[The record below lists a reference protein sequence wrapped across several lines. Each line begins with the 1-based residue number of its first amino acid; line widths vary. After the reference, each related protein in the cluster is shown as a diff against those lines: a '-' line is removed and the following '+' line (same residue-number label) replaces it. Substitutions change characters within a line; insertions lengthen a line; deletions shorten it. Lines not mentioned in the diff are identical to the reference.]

1 MIPKLFYV
9 NYCIV
14 ESITMKFR
22 KVYLFF
28 VFFILPILKMPAQ
41 ESKKGGKE
49 IKNKE
54 LKISLNESG
63 DHFVKA
69 TFLNQTWVRSTQNNP
84 GTLVDGYQEAY
95 TFDIG
100 LRRTRVQLFGQLSDQ
115 VFFYTQFGTNNL
127 TYLGDRKQGLFFHD
141 ALGELKLWKDH
152 LSVGAGLTAWTGL
165 SRYSSPSVGS
175 ILSLDAP
182 LYQQATADVI
192 DQFLRKYSIYAKGKF
207 GGLDYRIA
215 LTKPM
220 SVANSTVQGIV
231 PLENALFSAQP
242 PNLQYHGYFMYQFLD
257 RESNL
262 TPYNVGSYQGKKQVF
277 NLGAGFIFQDDAM
290 WHTENNGND
299 IVHSDLALF
308 SVDVFYD
315 RPLDISK
322 GTAITAY
329 GAFNSND
336 YGKNYVRN
344 LGVMNPTNGTNGS
357 GSFNGPGNNFPMM
370 GTGNTFYGQVG
381 YLMKR
386 DMLGDFGT
394 LQPFITA
401 QVSKFDL
408 LNDPMVMYEYGLN
421 WLIDGNHT
429 KVSFHYQSR
438 PVFNPDFNGDLVQ
451 TERKGMMVMQFQ
463 ISI

>member
-1 MIPKLFYV
+1 
-9 NYCIV
+9 
-14 ESITMKFR
+14 MKFR
-22 KVYLFF
+22 KIYLLYS
-28 VFFILPILKMPAQ
+28 FFILPVLEIPAQ
-41 ESKKGGKE
+41 DYKKEGRE
-49 IKNKE
+49 IKSKE

-69 TFLNQTWVRSTQNNP
+69 TFLNQIWVRNTFNNP
-84 GTLVDGYQEAY
+84 GTLVDGYPEAQ

-100 LRRTRVQLFGQLSDQ
+100 LRRTRIQLFGQLSDQ

-127 TYLGDRKQGLFFHD
+127 TYLGERKQGLFFHD
-141 ALGELKLWKDH
+141 AIGELKVWEEH
-152 LSVGAGLTAWTGL
+152 LSVGTGITGWTGL
-165 SRYSSPSVGS
+165 SRYASPSVGS
-175 ILSLDAP
+175 VLSLDAP
-182 LYQQATADVI
+182 LYQQATNDAT

-207 GGLDYRIA
+207 GSLDYRVA

-220 SVANSTVQGIV
+220 SIANSTVQGIV
-231 PLENALFSAQP
+231 PLESALFSAEP
-242 PNLQYHGYFMYQFLD
+242 PSLQYHGYFMYQFLD
-257 RESNL
+257 KESNL

-308 SVDVFYD
+308 SIDVFYD
-315 RPLDISK
+315 RPLDASK

-329 GAFNSND
+329 GVFNSSD

-344 LGVMNPTNGTNGS
+344 LGVMNPTNGTNDR

-370 GTGNTFYGQVG
+370 GTGKTFYGQVG
-381 YLMKR
+381 YLMER
-386 DMLGDFGT
+386 GLLGNLGT
-394 LQPFITA
+394 FQPFVTA

-408 LNDPMVMYEYGLN
+408 LNDTMQMYEYGLN

-429 KVSFHYQSR
+429 KISIQYQSR
-438 PVFNPDFNGDLVQ
+438 PVFNPDFKGDLVE